1 MSVNL
6 KNCQQKLRLKFDIKP
21 VMRRVFNIIFGLLIF
36 NFSLFCNL
44 VDDFEEISSWG
55 IQGDGVLKLYLSS
68 SGYTGSCM
76 CFSYNLTDG
85 GWVQTLKDYSV
96 ENFKYGDI
104 LKFWFYGSGDK
115 NNLEIKL
122 EDEDGSVFV
131 KTLQG
136 VTDNNSWSEVK
147 IPFNDF
153 KYGWGGEDQNLNLS
167 KIKKI
172 SFGVTKN
179 QGGKGYIIIDEV
191 ELYVTTSSLKLLDN
205 FDDLDNINNFGGTNF
220 VWGSTCTVVY
230 VSTIAYSGSGAAEL
244 TYDVSSGGYAGF
256 ILPLNQH
263 PISPATHLSFYVKVS
278 NTGCQDFKIKFEDY
292 DNNRNW
298 GKEVPVYNYVSLS
311 SEWVKVDIPLT
322 DFGDFIST
330 YTIYPGG
337 MKLNFVF
344 GQNFGQPHSGKIYID
359 EVKFYIPD
367 IPEGSTVK
375 LIDSM
380 DEPVNSLCS
389 WTTFSDAVRSI
400 ESVNGYKGRAVRL
413 NYDFTVSKNDY
424 AVMERSMSL
433 NFAQSNT
440 IYLKYKGQTNNNN
453 FELKLTDSDG
463 TTYWK
468 KIFNLS
474 NATDW
479 QTIKIPIKELSFFM
493 KENPDADRNL
503 DLKNITKVY
512 LVLSKPSNSTLKEN
526 KGVVYFDNLET
537 YDEPEYETSKT
548 YIEKF
553 EVVNNPFSPN
563 NDGIKDTVRFVYKL
577 KGYAEV
583 KLEIFN
589 LRGELIKVF
598 DEGEKDSSKEHCI
611 EWDGKDKDKNLV
623 KNGIY
628 IYRFFIKT
636 LDGKEEEIKHIVAV
650 IK

>member
-96 ENFKYGDI
+96 KNFKYGDT

-147 IPFNDF
+147 IPFNEF
-153 KYGWGGEDQNLNLS
+153 KYGWGGEDQNLDLS

-179 QGGKGYIIIDEV
+179 HGGKGYIIIDEV
-191 ELYVTTSSLKLLDN
+191 ELYVSTSSLKLLDN
-205 FDDLDNINNFGGTNF
+205 FDDLDATNNFGGNNYTWCSNN
-220 VWGSTCTVVY
+220 GTLTVVY
-230 VSTIAYSGSGAAEL
+230 ISTVVYSGTGSVEL
-244 TYDVSSGGYAGF
+244 NYDVTNQDAVSIF
-256 ILPLNQH
+256 LMHLNNVD
-263 PISPATHLSFYVKVS
+263 ISNTTHLSFYIK
-278 NTGCQDFKIKFEDY
+278 GKDGGERLKIKFEDWEKLK
-292 DNNRNW
+292 N
-298 GKEVPVYNYVSLS
+298 
-311 SEWVKVDIPLT
+311 EWELPYYIEATDEWQEIIIPLSE
-322 DFGDFIST
+322 FANLISSDT
-330 YTIYPGG
+330 EK
-337 MKLNFVF
+337 MKFDFVF
-344 GQNFGQPHSGKIYID
+344 DYSIGGRRKGTVYLD

-389 WTTFSDAVRSI
+389 WSTFSDAVRSI

-474 NATDW
+474 DATDW

-526 KGVVYFDNLET
+526 KGVVYFDNLAT
-537 YDEPEYETSKT
+537 GNEPEYETSKT

-577 KGYAEV
+577 KDYAEV